1 MKKISVLLLATVLF
15 SCVLAGCATKSANS
29 SKTSSVNTEQS
40 TSVAKQTEAT
50 ASAESSDETI
60 NEAIKDIK
68 AKGKLVLATSA
79 DYPPY
84 EWHMLKDGKD
94 EIVGFDIA
102 IARALAKSIGVEL
115 EIKDLDFEAII
126 PSVSSGQADIGI
138 AGLSTT
144 PERLEAVNMTDSY
157 FQNKQVVL
165 VPKTAKDN
173 YKSMAD
179 FKGKTVGAQTGS
191 IAESTVR
198 ESFPKDVQVKS
209 LAKLNNLV
217 MEVQNGTAD
226 ALVIAK
232 SSGEQYVKQFSDL
245 VALELDIP
253 DEPGVC
259 IALKKGNDALTTYI
273 NQELKKLITDGKV
286 EQWIKQ
292 YEALSNENSQ
302 KEN

>member
-1 MKKISVLLLATVLF
+1 MKKFSVLLLATVLL
-15 SCVLAGCATKSANS
+15 SCAFAGCSKSEQKTNS
-29 SKTSSVNTEQS
+29 S
-40 TSVAKQTEAT
+40 SVATTQTSETTVAVSQ
-50 ASAESSDETI
+50 SAQASDE
-60 NEAIKDIK
+60 AIAKIK
-68 AKGKLVLATSA
+68 AKGKLTLATSA

-94 EIVGFDIA
+94 EVVGFDIE
-102 IARALAKSIGVEL
+102 IAKALAKSIGVEL

-144 PERLEAVNMTDSY
+144 PERLEAVNMTDAY
-157 FQNKQVVL
+157 FQNQQVVL
-165 VPKTAKDN
+165 VPKKAEDQ

-179 FKGKTVGAQTGS
+179 FKGKIVGAQTGS
-191 IAESTVR
+191 IQEATIR
-198 ESFPKDVQVKS
+198 EHFPKDVQLKS

-232 SSGEQYVKQFSDL
+232 SSGEQYAKQFPEL
-245 VALELDIP
+245 VALSIDIP

-259 IALKKGNDALTTYI
+259 IALKKGDDALTAYI
-273 NQELKKLITDGKV
+273 NNELKKLVAEGKIA
-286 EQWIKQ
+286 EWIKQ
-292 YEALSNENSQ
+292 YEELSNASA
-302 KEN
+302 KEDK

>member
-15 SCVLAGCATKSANS
+15 SCVLTGCASKSADSSKASSANSEQTTASEQTEAMSSANS
-29 SKTSSVNTEQS
+29 SD
-40 TSVAKQTEAT
+40 
-50 ASAESSDETI
+50 SAQND
-60 NEAIKDIK
+60 AIKEIK

-84 EWHMLKDGKD
+84 EWHMLKAGKD

-191 IAESTVR
+191 IAESTIR
-198 ESFPKDVQVKS
+198 ENFPKDVQLKS

-232 SSGEQYVKQFSDL
+232 SSGEQYAKQFTDL
-245 VALELDIP
+245 VALELDVP

-259 IALKKGNDALTTYI
+259 IALKKGNDALTAYI
-273 NQELKKLITDGKV
+273 NQELKKLIADGKV
-286 EQWIKQ
+286 DQWIKQ